1 MNALPTSSLAMVR
14 TLGLVAAVC
23 GALVVTAYQ
32 GTLAAVEA
40 NRRMALESAV
50 FQTIPGAVRMR
61 AYVAS
66 PAGIVPAEA
75 TPAPAGERF
84 YAAYDAQGR
93 LLGIAAEAAAFG
105 YAGEV
110 RVLYAYDPAR
120 EAITG
125 LTVVAHKETPGI
137 GDKVIHDAA
146 FQANFQALDARLNA
160 ARTALANPIRVV
172 RHGAK
177 RAPWEIDAIAGA
189 TVTSRAVGKAVNAS
203 AQRLLPLLAEQLEA
217 LRQAGGENGP

>member
-14 TLGLVAAVC
+14 TLGLVAAIC
-23 GALVVTAYQ
+23 GGLVVTAYQ
-32 GTLAAVEA
+32 GTLASVEA
-40 NRRMALESAV
+40 NRRLALERAV
-50 FQTIPGAVRMR
+50 FQTIPGAVHMR
-61 AYVAS
+61 AFVAT
-66 PAGIVPAEA
+66 PAGIVPAEGA
-75 TPAPAGERF
+75 PAAAGERF
-84 YAAYDAQGR
+84 YAAYDAGGR

-146 FQANFQALDARLNA
+146 FQANFRALDARLNA

-203 AQRLLPLLAEQLEA
+203 AQRLLPLLAEHLEA
-217 LRQAGGENGP
+217 LRQAGGESGP

>member
-1 MNALPTSSLAMVR
+1 MNALPTSGLAMVR

-23 GALVVTAYQ
+23 GALVVAAYQ

-40 NRRMALESAV
+40 NRRQALERAV
-50 FQTIPGAVRMR
+50 FQTVPGAVRMR
-61 AYVAS
+61 AFVAT
-66 PAGIVPAEA
+66 PTGIVPAEGV
-75 TPAPAGERF
+75 PAAAGERF
-84 YAAYDAQGR
+84 YAAYDARGR

-137 GDKVIHDAA
+137 GDKVLSDAA
-146 FQANFQALDARLNA
+146 FQANFRALDARLNA
-160 ARTALANPIRVV
+160 ERTALAHPIRVV

-203 AQRLLPLLAEQLEA
+203 AQRLLPLLVQHFEA
-217 LRQAGGENGP
+217 LRQGEEGI